1 MEEIGL
7 TLDKRHYPEVSD
19 LQRLAHV
26 ALEDE
31 GDDDWRGCGLS
42 LKRRRI
48 EFPGFDGA
56 DGLLGE
62 GWHVVDYANL
72 FGLA

>member
-7 TLDKRHYPEVSD
+7 TLDKRHYPELTD
-19 LQRLAHV
+19 LQHLAHV

-31 GDDDWRGCGLS
+31 GDDDWRRRGLS
-42 LKRRRI
+42 LKRCGI

-62 GWHVVDYANL
+62 GGNIVDYANL